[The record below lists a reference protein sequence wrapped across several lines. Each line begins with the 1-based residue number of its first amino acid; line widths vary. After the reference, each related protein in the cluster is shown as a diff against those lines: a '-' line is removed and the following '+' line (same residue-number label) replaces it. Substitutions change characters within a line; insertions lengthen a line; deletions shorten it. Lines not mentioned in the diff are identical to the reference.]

1 MDQLGAMRLFIAV
14 ADAGSLSGAGR
25 RLGLPLST
33 VSRQLAGLEDR
44 LGTRLVT
51 RTTRRLGLT
60 EHGRLYLDACRRVLE
75 EVDTAA
81 ARISGEKSEPEGELA
96 LTAPIVFGRL
106 HVLPVVAEFLREH
119 PRVKVRMLLL
129 DRPVDLIE
137 EGLDIAVRIGA
148 LADSSLIA
156 TRVGAVRFVLCASPS
171 YLERRGTPKNLEALA
186 GHDCITFSSLHQ
198 GHHWSF
204 RDGRKEARV
213 SIATRLTVNTAEAAI
228 DAAIAGVGMTRVL
241 SYQAACALADGSL
254 RRVLAQLGS
263 DEIPVT
269 LLHREGRLPQR
280 KVQAFIAF
288 AAARLRRRLAHLEAK
303 VAKRG

>member
-1 MDQLGAMRLFIAV
+1 LDQLAAMRLFTAI

-33 VSRQLAGLEDR
+33 VSRQLAGLEGH

-60 EHGRLYLDACRRVLE
+60 EHGRLYLDACRRILE
-75 EVDTAA
+75 EVDSAA

-106 HVLPVVAEFLREH
+106 HVLPVVAEFLGDY
-119 PRVKVRMLLL
+119 PQVNVRMLLL

-137 EGLDIAVRIGA
+137 EGLDVAVRIGT

-156 TRVGAVRFVLCASPS
+156 TRVGSVRYVLCASPD
-171 YLERRGTPKNLEALA
+171 YLERRGTPKTLEALA

-198 GHHWSF
+198 RHQWIF
-204 RDGRKEARV
+204 RAGRKEERV
-213 SIATRLTVNTAEAAI
+213 SITTRLSVNTAEAAI
-228 DAAIAGVGMTRVL
+228 DAAVAGVGITRVL
-241 SYQAACALADGSL
+241 SYQAAHALADGSL
-254 RRVLAQLGS
+254 RRVLPQLAS

-280 KVQAFIAF
+280 KVQSFIAF
-288 AAARLRRRLAHLEAK
+288 AGARLRRRLGNLAR
-303 VAKRG
+303 VSKRP